1 MKRIAILLTATTC
14 LLSACQKEQPLERG
28 NSTKSASSQNSQLKK
43 ASKQEPKVSQ
53 EGNSGTAEVASSTPV
68 TTDSATSAS
77 DSPTSATNQAGEG
90 RTSSDQAAKASSK
103 QEANSKAT
111 NADTKPTNS
120 PSNSHPQATNQPT
133 ASDAYFN
140 GSYYSVQGKY
150 GEVII
155 VNKKHPLSPTYNPG
169 EQPAASG
176 AFWQLI
182 ADMRAQGFAISD
194 AYSGFRSYDYQANLY
209 QQYVNRDGQAAA
221 DRYSARPGYS
231 EHQTGLAYDLLDAN
245 GALLQD
251 PQASQ
256 WLAQHAHQYGFVV
269 RYLPGKEGVT
279 GYMPE
284 SWHIRYIGQEAT
296 DIYQSGLT
304 LEEYYGVSGGGY

>member
-1 MKRIAILLTATTC
+1 MKRFAILLTATTC
-14 LLSACQKEQPLERG
+14 LLSACQKDQPLERG
-28 NSTKSASSQNSQLKK
+28 NSTKPASSQNSQLKK
-43 ASKQEPKVSQ
+43 ASKQEPKASQ

-68 TTDSATSAS
+68 TTDSATPTN
-77 DSPTSATNQAGEG
+77 DSSTSATNQAGEG
-90 RTSSDQAAKASSK
+90 RTSSDQSAKASSK
-103 QEANSKAT
+103 QEANSEAT
-111 NADTKPTNS
+111 NADTK
-120 PSNSHPQATNQPT
+120 PT